1 MWTESVWT
9 SSNQLN
15 GPDLFKAF
23 NIHRAINVG
32 NNFAKSTFVLFSSW
46 KTPVWFP
53 RQLRRMTEQRR
64 STLNTERHQPSY
76 HIMKDYQLVQS
87 DVQPGWNITCCMFQS
102 WLYIFPVI
110 MLSVSLLELLQPGKS
125 RGWEKADSKTRVAQ
139 TGFDLLCEAFKMQT
153 DRECF

>member
-9 SSNQLN
+9 SSSQLN

-23 NIHRAINVG
+23 NIHKTINVG
-32 NNFAKSTFVLFSSW
+32 NNFSESTFVLFSSR
-46 KTPVWFP
+46 KTVWFP
-53 RQLRRMTEQRR
+53 RRRRCMTEQRR

-76 HIMKDYQLVQS
+76 HIRKDYYLVQS
-87 DVQPGWNITCCMFQS
+87 DVQSGWNITCCVFQF
-102 WLYIFPVI
+102 WLYIFSVI
-110 MLSVSLLELLQPGKS
+110 VLSVSLLELLQPGRS
-125 RGWEKADSKTRVAQ
+125 RGWEKSDRKTRVAQ